1 MEQELIE
8 GVVYSDEVGGETL
21 DVISEADKFNEWMF
35 EIVDNNTHDEILE
48 FGSGIGNISSFFV
61 NNNRQISVSDM
72 RLEYCE
78 VLKKKF
84 TGKNSFRN
92 VYQIDIV
99 DPDIPYDASSF
110 TNDALK
116 AIREIHSRNKIPLLA
131 GGTGLYLRS
140 LTEGLFDEVGKF
152 PQLRK
157 ELNERLRVE
166 GRSKLHEELSS
177 IDCNSAIRI
186 HVNDTQRLLRALE
199 IYYATGTSWTEHLKK
214 QPHKNSEKRFAK
226 ILQLG
231 LTCDRGLLYDR
242 INQRTLD
249 MINNGLKEEVEGLIF
264 KGYDRNLK
272 SMQSIGYRHMI
283 SYLFDGWTDE
293 KLNFLLSRDT
303 RRYAKRQ
310 LTWFKKMNTEWHD
323 VSQRDDIL
331 NRINKFLD

>member
-1 MEQELIE
+1 MILSDRFPIKNPVIALVGPTAIGKTELSLSIANKFE
-8 GVVYSDEVGGETL
+8 CEIISLDSVQVYRYMD
-21 DVISEADKFNEWMF
+21 
-35 EIVDNNTHDEILE
+35 
-48 FGSGIGNISSFFV
+48 IGTAKASPEE
-61 NNNRQISVSDM
+61 R
-72 RLEYCE
+72 RL
-78 VLKKKF
+78 VPHHL
-84 TGKNSFRN
+84 
-92 VYQIDIV
+92 IDIV
-99 DPDIPYDASSF
+99 DPDTPYDASSF

-116 AIREIHSRNKIPLLA
+116 AIREIHGRNKIPLLA

-214 QPHKNSEKRFAK
+214 QPLKNSEKRFAK

-249 MINNGLKEEVEGLIF
+249 MINNGLKEEVEGLVS

-293 KLNFLLSRDT
+293 KLKFLLSRDT

-331 NRINKFLD
+331 NRINKFVD